1 MTTNYFRLSAL
12 AALAVVVLL
21 PGQSASAGTI
31 TFTNQS
37 IELKGTGLGNVL
49 DILFVH
55 ANNSEF
61 GSVTWDG
68 NADVETDD
76 AVNQSQT
83 RTVGE
88 LAKVGITSAAQI
100 ALVLNIAEA
109 GNEPDI
115 NVFDFSM
122 RFTDSKGVPLFADAN
137 YTAPGGGLNLTQVS
151 AGVGGSGW
159 VFAVNL
165 SPAEETTLFASA
177 DNRIGMLITR
187 ANAFTDTSGA
197 PDGFF
202 VAPIPEP
209 TTWAMALTG
218 LIGLLV
224 WRRKR

>member
-1 MTTNYFRLSAL
+1 MTTNYFRLTAL
-12 AALAVVVLL
+12 AALAVIVSL

-37 IELKGTGLGNVL
+37 IELQGTGLGNVL

-55 ANNSEF
+55 QNKAEF

-68 NADVETDD
+68 AADVETDD
-76 AVNQSQT
+76 AINQSQT
-83 RTVGE
+83 RTVAE

-100 ALVLNIAEA
+100 GLILNIAES
-109 GNEPDI
+109 GNAPDI

-122 RFTDSKGVPLFADAN
+122 RFTDSNGVPLFADAI

-165 SPAEETTLFASA
+165 SPAEETALFASD
-177 DNRIGMLITR
+177 DNRIGMLISEK
-187 ANAFTDTSGA
+187 NAFTDTSGA

-202 VAPIPEP
+202 VAPVPEP
-209 TTWAMALTG
+209 TSWAMALLG